1 MDSIYYC
8 YERDTGLYAGSG
20 TPHIDTDTHGST
32 LDAPTFSGDR
42 CVQTFD
48 TTEGRWRTTWLPGA
62 AFALRFT
69 PSEIDAIE
77 QSDDANVQAALAGI
91 QQAPWVWL
99 DAPETQAGVAAI
111 VADGIISPA
120 RAAVILA
127 PAD

>member
-1 MDSIYYC
+1 MAIYYC
-8 YERDTGLYAGSG
+8 YERGTGLFAGSG
-20 TPHIDTDTHGST
+20 TPDIDTPTHGST
-32 LDAPTFSGDR
+32 PDAPTFSGDR

-48 TTEGRWRTTWLPGA
+48 EALGRWRTTWLPGA

-69 PSEIDAIE
+69 PPEIQAIE
-77 QSDDANVQAALAGI
+77 DSTDPDVQSAFAGV

-99 DAPETQAGVAAI
+99 DAPETKLGVAAI
-111 VADGIISPA
+111 IQAGIISPA